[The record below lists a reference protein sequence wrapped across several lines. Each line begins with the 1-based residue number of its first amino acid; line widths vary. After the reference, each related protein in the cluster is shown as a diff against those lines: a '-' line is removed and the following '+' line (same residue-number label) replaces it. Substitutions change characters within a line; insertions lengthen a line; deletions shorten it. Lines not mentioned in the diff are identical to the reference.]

1 MTKYVTN
8 LILSGL
14 LTACAGT
21 QVLPPPTTMT
31 VEMVS
36 AEDGPLAPVEPS
48 EIEYGSFTEEQLYR
62 AIISE
67 LGAQRGQLEDAGE
80 NYFDLA
86 VETRDLNIIRR
97 AVQFASVTGDTNALM
112 QLGLLWSDI
121 EPENAQPH
129 LLLSFQFLENANFD
143 RALSHMTRVI
153 ELGGEMDFSTLA
165 ARTDQ
170 LSPGSRATLI
180 ENLRQLTSEFAEQE
194 SIRLALV
201 QLLAQ
206 NREFDNALLELRLL
220 EQLSGASPSIVQLQA
235 QILQSMND
243 DNQAL
248 RVLRRGVREFET
260 DKPLRRG
267 FARLLIQNEEYEE
280 AKQQFQYIM
289 EQDPQDWE
297 TRYSIALL
305 DLEMQNFASAA
316 QGFNFLVGVGQR
328 TDESQYYL
336 GYIYEKEDDYE
347 RAIEHYRQVGIGTN
361 NFLAAQQQATR
372 FSIQLEEL
380 DEAHQ
385 WLMNLS
391 GGQPRLEIFF
401 NTIESNLLI
410 QNGYSDEA
418 KELLDIALNKY
429 PNESELLF
437 ARVLYYD
444 SQKHMAGSEA
454 DLRQIIRMKPEDS
467 RALNHLGYMLAD
479 QTTRYEEAL
488 ELIER
493 AIAISPDD
501 PAIID
506 SLAWA
511 QYKLGHYED
520 ALENLRRAFAVF
532 PDHEVASHLGE
543 VLWMLGKEE
552 EATQVWEEALE
563 ETPSSDLIKE
573 AMGRFQLSQ

>member
-1 MTKYVTN
+1 MTKYVTK

-14 LTACAGT
+14 LTACAGP
-21 QVLPPPTTMT
+21 QVLPPPTTIT
-31 VEMVS
+31 VETVS
-36 AEDGPLAPVEPS
+36 VEDGPLTPVEPS

-86 VETRDLNIIRR
+86 VETRDLNVIRR

-153 ELGGEMDFSTLA
+153 ELGGEMDFSALA

-170 LSPGSRATLI
+170 LSPGLRATLI

-248 RVLRRGVREFET
+248 RVLRRGVREFEN
-260 DKPLRRG
+260 DKSLRRG
-267 FARLLIQNEEYEE
+267 FARLLIQNEEYEK
-280 AKQQFQYIM
+280 AKQQFQFIM

-316 QGFNFLVGVGQR
+316 QGFNLLVGVGQR

-336 GYIYEKEDDYE
+336 GYIYEKEEDYE

-410 QNGYSDEA
+410 QNGYSGEA

-444 SQKHMAGSEA
+444 SQRDKAGSEA

-511 QYKLGHYED
+511 QYKLGQYEE

-543 VLWMLGKEE
+543 VLWLLGKEE

-563 ETPSSDLIKE
+563 ETPGSELIKE
-573 AMGRFQLSQ
+573 VMGRFQLSR